1 MQKPK
6 PNELFLLNFVKE
18 QTGATGN
25 VQFENLI
32 QDDELFEL
40 ITKTIDVP
48 QNVQSLYDKQ
58 ADPEV
63 KCG

>member
-1 MQKPK
+1 MFAQHFALFQMQKPK

-18 QTGATGN
+18 QTGVTRN

-32 QDDELFEL
+32 QDDELFDL

-48 QNVQSLYDKQ
+48 QDI
-58 ADPEV
+58 
-63 KCG
+63 